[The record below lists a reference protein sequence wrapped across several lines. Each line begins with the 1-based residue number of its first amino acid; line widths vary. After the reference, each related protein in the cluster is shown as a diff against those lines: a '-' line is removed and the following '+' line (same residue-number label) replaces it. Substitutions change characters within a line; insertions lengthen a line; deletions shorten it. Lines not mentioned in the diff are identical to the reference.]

1 MNFFSWLR
9 KAMAFDRTVSG
20 LRRPRHSRCRP
31 SLEGLEDRCLL
42 SGGVLD
48 PTFGTR
54 GIVTTQAGSFNSG
67 DDAVATYPATGTAN
81 DGKVV
86 AAGSAVNGYRSKQP
100 NYDFAVVRYNLD
112 GTPDP
117 SFGGTGVVTTDLG
130 SWLDLAADVKVQ
142 PDGKVVVAG
151 TTYVGGSSGN
161 NFALVRYNADGT
173 LDTSFGSKGEVLTD
187 FSRGDDTGYS
197 LALQRDGK
205 IILAGKTVTTTNAD
219 LAVARYNSN
228 GTLDT
233 SFGTGGKMT
242 LHFALPIQSSSGRTV
257 DLALDPGTGPL
268 DPNAGKLVL
277 VTELSD
283 TETVL
288 ARLNPNGTPET
299 SFGGSGTGYLT
310 FTTLQDP
317 VVAVQADDRILVA
330 GGAGSL
336 GLARFN
342 PDGTPDSAFG
352 VGGLVVTSF
361 PDAPESVVLQP
372 DGSILVAG
380 KQIPVS
386 SGGNLMVVR
395 CNADNGSL
403 DTSFGT
409 NGVAATTGDLFY
421 GNAAMALEPDGRIV
435 LADESEHFNPYDF
448 ALARFLA
455 TGPQVGSFTSSST
468 SVPAGSNLTLTAGII
483 NDANPGASVTQ
494 VEFYYYVGGNKV
506 TLGTVTQLTAG
517 AWTLTSQKAFGLTT
531 GTYTI
536 YAQAED
542 SYGVCG
548 DPVSLTLTV
557 S

>member
-9 KAMAFDRTVSG
+9 KAMAFDRRVSG

-48 PTFGTR
+48 PTFGTG
-54 GIVTTQAGSFNSG
+54 GIVATQAGLIDSG
-67 DDAVATYPATGTAN
+67 DDAVATYPAAGTPN

-86 AAGSAVNGYRSKQP
+86 AAGSAVNGYRSKQR
-100 NYDFAVVRYNLD
+100 NNDFAVVRYNLD
-112 GTPDP
+112 GTLDP

-130 SWLDLAADVKVQ
+130 SWFDVAHDVKVQ

-151 TTYVGGSSGN
+151 SSGID
-161 NFALVRYNADGT
+161 FALVRYNANGT
-173 LDTSFGSKGEVLTD
+173 LDTSFGSKGKVLTN
-187 FSRGDDTGYS
+187 FSRGSFDTGYS
-197 LALQRDGK
+197 LALQPDGK
-205 IILAGKTVTTTNAD
+205 IILAGVTQPATPGSNTD
-219 LAVARYNSN
+219 LAVARYNAN
-228 GTLDT
+228 GALDT
-233 SFGTGGKMT
+233 SFGTGGKTTMQ
-242 LHFALPIQSSSGRTV
+242 FPILGTSFREV
-257 DLALDPGTGPL
+257 DLALDPGIGPL

-277 VTELSD
+277 VSTSGSGI
-283 TETVL
+283 VL
-288 ARLNPNGTPET
+288 ARLNPNGTPDT

-317 VVAVQADDRILVA
+317 VVAVQADDRIVVA
-330 GGAGSL
+330 GAAGRL
-336 GLARFN
+336 GLARFD
-342 PDGTPDSAFG
+342 PDGTPDDTFG
-352 VGGLVVTSF
+352 SGGVVVTSL
-361 PDAPESVVLQP
+361 PDAPESVALQP

-395 CNADNGSL
+395 FNVADGSL

-409 NGVAATTGDLFY
+409 NGVAATTGTLFY

-435 LADESEHFNPYDF
+435 LADESEQFNQYDF

-455 TGPQVGSFTSSST
+455 TGPQVGSFTASST

-494 VEFYYYVGGNKV
+494 VEFYYYAGGNKV
-506 TLGTVTQLTAG
+506 TLGTVTQPTAG
-517 AWTLTSQKAFGLTT
+517 AWALTSQNAFGLTT

-542 SYGVCG
+542 SYGVFG
-548 DPVSLTLTV
+548 DPVALTLTV
-557 S
+557 L